1 MFGLN
6 VLQDHSDSE
15 LLSLLCQAQSFFSGG
30 QATPRHADLFGLR
43 LQPGESFHDLSDNF
57 IMDFFRTDPRRI
69 QTRFRGALAREIKN
83 TTRPDAP
90 TDADEVILLIAKTAG
105 VAVLAPAQAARESG
119 SADGRNQRAVNRAV
133 LVFSGGC
140 DERLT
145 LFQLRAQ

>member
-90 TDADEVILLIAKTAG
+90 TDADEV
-105 VAVLAPAQAARESG
+105 
-119 SADGRNQRAVNRAV
+119 V
-133 LVFSGGC
+133 LVSAELAGGGGLPAS
-140 DERLT
+140 RAPV
-145 LFQLRAQ
+145 LRGSP